1 MISPSNI
8 KPLTDFLRNSKSHI
22 ETLKLSGDPELLTV
36 NGEAAVVVQD
46 AIAYESL
53 VEQARQARDD
63 ERLRL
68 ALESLRNG
76 DNSGIPLESAMETL
90 KAKYTAGR

>member
-22 ETLKLSGDPELLTV
+22 EALKLSGAPELLTV

-46 AIAYESL
+46 AIADESL

-68 ALESLRNG
+68 ALASLRNG

>member
-22 ETLKLSGDPELLTV
+22 EALKLSGAPELLTV

-53 VEQARQARDD
+53 VEQARQAKDD

-90 KAKYTAGR
+90 RAKYTAGR